1 MPISFIYPIAV
12 IIVCAL
18 CTFAERLLPF
28 LVFRKKEVPS
38 LIHYLG
44 RVLPIA
50 IMATLVVYCLRATTF
65 HTMEGYVPQLA
76 AVVITALLH
85 LWRNNTLLSVLG
97 GTLVYMFFVQF
108 LF

>member
-1 MPISFIYPIAV
+1 MSVSFAYSIS
-12 IIVCAL
+12 IIVICAI

-28 LVFRKKEVPS
+28 LVFRKREVPA

-44 RVLPIA
+44 KVLPVA

-85 LWRNNTLLSVLG
+85 LWKSNTLLSVLG

>member
-44 RVLPIA
+44 RVLPVA

-65 HTMEGYVPQLA
+65 HAMEGYVPQLA